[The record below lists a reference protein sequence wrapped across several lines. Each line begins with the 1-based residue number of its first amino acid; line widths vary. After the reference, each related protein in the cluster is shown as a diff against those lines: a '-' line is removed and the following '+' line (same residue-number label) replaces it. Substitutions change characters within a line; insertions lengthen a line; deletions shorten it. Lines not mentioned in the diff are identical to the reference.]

1 MQQFLIVVELLLLN
15 FVNSMRFQ
23 LNMQQTCI
31 IACGGPLGIFIIFFV
46 VWLYGDPHSR
56 TRSLLFCVADGMA
69 EMLKLFIELEGMEP
83 TSGLNGLLEC
93 L

>member
-15 FVNSMRFQ
+15 FVNSMRFR

-31 IACGGPLGIFIIFFV
+31 IACGGPLGIFIIFFF
-46 VWLYGDPHSR
+46 LLRLCDPNER
-56 TRSLLFCVADGMA
+56 DLCAFGCKDV
-69 EMLKLFIELEGMEP
+69 IELEGMAQ
-83 TSGLNGLLEC
+83 TSGLNGLLER